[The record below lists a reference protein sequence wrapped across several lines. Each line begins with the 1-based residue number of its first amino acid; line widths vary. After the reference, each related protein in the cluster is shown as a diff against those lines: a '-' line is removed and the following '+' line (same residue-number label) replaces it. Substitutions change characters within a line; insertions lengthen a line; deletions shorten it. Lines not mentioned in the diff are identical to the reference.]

1 MFSLSTAHIWNNLI
15 STETFSNTALVSWFN
30 DAFYAAALQT
40 VYIFSLQT
48 TPNTVG
54 LDAAVSGLS
63 VYFSGLTVITIGLLL
78 VAFYCFSFGVK
89 LSTNFTTQV
98 DLTTSVYVYFAEL
111 EEEMGS
117 VEDASI
123 YFLLFGALIVWFFF
137 IFVGIE
143 IFATHLSSVIAI
155 FSILAFTAFIT
166 PGFVFKNFGLAFT
179 HYVRGGGRTNSLL
192 FEAMLD
198 FVAVAVSMI
207 RFLIQNI
214 RFVFIFSAFF
224 ELYEYI
230 VGGIN
235 LTSLHLWASTTSNIF
250 APTANLTAWNITGV
264 FSTLFLQ
271 YALYLYYLG
280 HLLVLFVAQLSIY
293 FALSFWLFF
302 FLYTTFTSRAQENYF
317 AVRRI
322 NANV

>member
-15 STETFSNTALVSWFN
+15 STETFANSSLTSWFN

-40 VYIFSLQT
+40 IYTFSL
-48 TPNTVG
+48 NTVSTTE
-54 LDAAVSGLS
+54 LENTVSGLS

-78 VAFYCFSFGVK
+78 VVFYSISFGVK

-143 IFATHLSSVIAI
+143 IFATQLSAIIAI
-155 FSILAFTAFIT
+155 FGILAFTAFIT
-166 PGFVFKNFGLAFT
+166 PSFVFKNFGLAFT
-179 HYVRGGGRTNSLL
+179 HYVRGGGRTSSLL

-230 VGGIN
+230 VGGVN
-235 LTSLHLWASTTSNIF
+235 LTSLHLWASTSSNIF
-250 APTANLTAWNITGV
+250 APSLSVMSWSTTSV
-264 FSTLFLQ
+264 FGTLLLQ
-271 YALYLYYLG
+271 YILYLYYVG

-317 AVRRI
+317 AVRRA

>member
-1 MFSLSTAHIWNNLI
+1 MFSLSTAHIWNNLL
-15 STETFSNTALVSWFN
+15 SSETFSSTALTSWFN

-40 VYIFSLQT
+40 VYVFSLQT
-48 TPNTVG
+48 APNTLG

-78 VAFYCFSFGVK
+78 VIFYCLTFGLK
-89 LSTNFTTQV
+89 LATNFTTQV

-143 IFATHLSSVIAI
+143 IFATHLSAIIAI
-155 FSILAFTAFIT
+155 FGILAFTAFIT
-166 PGFVFKNFGLAFT
+166 PSFVFKNFGLAFT
-179 HYVRGGGRTNSLL
+179 HYVRGGGRTSSLL

-235 LTSLHLWASTTSNIF
+235 LTSLYLWTSTTSNVF
-250 APTANLTAWNITGV
+250 APAASCATWATAGV
-264 FSTLFLQ
+264 FTTLLLQ
-271 YALYLYYLG
+271 YALYLYYVG

-302 FLYTTFTSRAQENYF
+302 FLYMTFTSRAQENYF
-317 AVRRI
+317 AVRRA
-322 NANV
+322 NAFV

>member
-15 STETFSNTALVSWFN
+15 STETFANSSLTSWFN

-40 VYIFSLQT
+40 VYTFSLNT
-48 TPNTVG
+48 TSAATELDSTVNG
-54 LDAAVSGLS
+54 VGA
-63 VYFSGLTVITIGLLL
+63 YFSGLTVITIGLLL
-78 VAFYCFSFGVK
+78 VVFYSLSFGVK

-143 IFATHLSSVIAI
+143 IFATQLSAIIAI
-155 FSILAFTAFIT
+155 FGILAFTAFIT
-166 PGFVFKNFGLAFT
+166 PSFVFKNFGLAFS
-179 HYVRGGGRTNSLL
+179 HYVRGGGRTSSLL

-230 VGGIN
+230 TAGVN
-235 LTSLHLWASTTSNIF
+235 LTSLHLWASTSSNVFAHSASVASWGMTSVF
-250 APTANLTAWNITGV
+250 A
-264 FSTLFLQ
+264 TLLLQ
-271 YALYLYYLG
+271 YILYLYYVG

-317 AVRRI
+317 AVRR
-322 NANV
+322 ASAHV